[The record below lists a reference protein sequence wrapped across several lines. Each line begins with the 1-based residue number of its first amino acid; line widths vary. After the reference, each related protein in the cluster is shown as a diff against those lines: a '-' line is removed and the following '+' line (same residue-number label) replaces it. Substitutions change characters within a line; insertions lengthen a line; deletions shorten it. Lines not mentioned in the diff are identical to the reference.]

1 MPEEQW
7 TEVHDIE
14 QEVGIKTILEKKKCK
29 KAKWMS
35 EEALQIVE
43 KRREVKGKGKRYTQL
58 KVEFQ
63 RKARRDKKA
72 FSNEQCKETEENNT
86 TGKTRELVKK
96 TGATKGTFHVRMG
109 TMKDRNVKG
118 PTEA

>member
-43 KRREVKGKGKRYTQL
+43 KRREVKGKGEKERYTHL
-58 KVEFQ
+58 SAEFQ
-63 RKARRDKKA
+63 RIARRDKKP
-72 FSNEQCKETEENNT
+72 FLREHCK
-86 TGKTRELVKK
+86 
-96 TGATKGTFHVRMG
+96 
-109 TMKDRNVKG
+109 
-118 PTEA
+118 